1 MQMQILILRIS
12 WAGMYLGGHTVHI
25 LCLPSNNSTPFDIAW
40 DRIHTKRGDPKTDVI
55 LRGLFSDTQQLERCR
70 FSPLHRIVL
79 QLATTDLEPTL
90 ALSTSG
96 IDIID
101 RGGRTTLSWAAE
113 RGDTEAVRTLLQ
125 HGADPN
131 VVDGLGMAPIGY
143 ACSRTRIE
151 ALVAWGLDAYA
162 SDGSTRSLALLAAV
176 GPRTSINYAIVRL
189 LLQYGADYT
198 TRNKHTCGWGLLH
211 VAAYLADQALL
222 DILAEIGLNDLDT
235 EERDRYGHTPI
246 DLLRMRS
253 DLEDEQ
259 IVSFVRVLE
268 RVGKAST

>member
-1 MQMQILILRIS
+1 M
-12 WAGMYLGGHTVHI
+12 
-25 LCLPSNNSTPFDIAW
+25 
-40 DRIHTKRGDPKTDVI
+40 
-55 LRGLFSDTQQLERCR
+55 FSDTQQLERCQ

-96 IDIID
+96 IDVTD

-113 RGDTEAVRTLLQ
+113 RGDTEAVRILLQ
-125 HGADPN
+125 HGANPN
-131 VVDGLGMAPIGY
+131 IVDGLGMAPLVY
-143 ACSRTRIE
+143 ACSCTRAM
-151 ALVAWGLDAYA
+151 ALIAWGLDA
-162 SDGSTRSLALLAAV
+162 GIALPLAAV
-176 GPRTSINYAIVRL
+176 GPRASINHTIVRL

-198 TRNKHTCGWGLLH
+198 TRNQHTCAWSLLH

-222 DILAEIGLNDLDT
+222 DILVEIGANDVDT
-235 EERDRYGHTPI
+235 EERDKYGHTPM

-253 DLEDEQ
+253 DLEEER
-259 IVSFVRVLE
+259 IASFIRGLE